1 MTHKET
7 LIADAQKLLQKGQM
21 DKAIKGYQEAVALDP
36 GDIRVRQ
43 RLAELLVR
51 ANRFEEARTEFEAV
65 GKNLSANGFYLK
77 AIAVYKQ
84 IERLFPD
91 DISTVLTLADLNQR
105 HGLLPNAL
113 AEYKRAF
120 DHYEAAKNPAEG
132 AKVLALMQKADPQ
145 NVNIRL
151 KHAEVLY
158 QAGDRDASLQAFSTL
173 AGLLIDRKDST
184 AFARLAVK
192 MGQMFE
198 DQDGFTARIIK
209 EKITSGGAEQ
219 AVQILQSLL
228 KEAPQD
234 ITCWRLVI
242 EACHSLEQWE
252 RLKMACRHLIQL
264 YPSDIMPREHL
275 IRCLLRENST
285 DEASRLLYEYEP
297 LFRDAGA
304 LRILKELYLE
314 LDAQAPVDTEIL
326 SAIIRDCEA
335 AEAAAMVDPG
345 SKPGTPPDLPAVS
358 AAASACAEAVDEED
372 EVFPA
377 LPVWDDQPAAEEE
390 KTDEIPLEE
399 VASASAV
406 SDTPVT
412 VSIMADSGDV
422 VRALEDDPFEIEV
435 DLDDGLEQDVAD
447 SRTHTGE
454 DWFETVSGIFETIRT
469 DAGAVKFGGE
479 LESADYQSH
488 FDLGLAFREMGLFDD
503 ALAEFRQAAV
513 EPSQRIRC
521 LAMQAAC
528 LREKGESPV
537 AENALRTLLVS
548 SELTPQEAATVKYEL
563 ALTLQVLGNSDEAAR
578 LFEEVDQLCP
588 GFRDVASLSKDTAG
602 MELSHSL
609 DFSDDDLLEFDLK
622 R

>member
-1 MTHKET
+1 VAHKET

-21 DKAIKGYQEAVALDP
+21 DKAIKGYQEAAALDP

-51 ANRFEEARTEFEAV
+51 ANRLEEARAEFDAV

-91 DISTVLTLADLNQR
+91 DIGTVLTLADLNQR

-113 AEYKRAF
+113 ADYKRAY
-120 DHYEAAKNPAEG
+120 DHYEAASNPVEG
-132 AKVLALMQKADPQ
+132 AKVLGLMQKADPQ

-173 AGLLIDRKDST
+173 AGLLIDRKDSA

-209 EKITSGGAEQ
+209 EKITAGGAEQ
-219 AVQILQSLL
+219 AVQILQALL

-242 EACHSLEQWE
+242 EACHRLEQWE

-285 DEASRLLYEYEP
+285 DDARRLLYEYEP
-297 LFRDAGA
+297 LFREAGA

-314 LDAQAPVDTEIL
+314 LDAQAAVDAELLRTIV
-326 SAIIRDCEA
+326 RDCEA
-335 AEAAAMVDPG
+335 AEAAARADLA
-345 SKPGTPPDLPAVS
+345 SKPGASSDLPAVS
-358 AAASACAEAVDEED
+358 PAASACADAVDEED
-372 EVFPA
+372 DVFPA
-377 LPVWDDQPAAEEE
+377 LPVWDDQPAEEE
-390 KTDEIPLEE
+390 KAHEIVLEGT
-399 VASASAV
+399 VPVV
-406 SDTPVT
+406 SDTPAT
-412 VSIMADSGDV
+412 VSLMVDTGDV

-435 DLDDGLEQDVAD
+435 DLDDGLEPDAAD
-447 SRTHTGE
+447 SRTHSGE

-488 FDLGLAFREMGLFDD
+488 FDLGLALREMGLFDD
-503 ALAEFRQAAV
+503 ALAEFRQAAA
-513 EPSQRIRC
+513 EPSRRIRC
-521 LAMQAAC
+521 LAMQGAC
-528 LREKGESPV
+528 LREKGEASI

-548 SELTPQEAATVKYEL
+548 PELTPEDEAMVKYEL
-563 ALTLQVLGNSDEAAR
+563 ALTLQVLGNNDESVR
-578 LFEEVDQLCP
+578 LLEDVDQLCP
-588 GFRDVASLSKDTAG
+588 GFRDVTSRSTDTAETETPHG
-602 MELSHSL
+602 L
-609 DFSDDDLLEFDLK
+609 DFSDDDLLDFDLK
-622 R
+622 

>member
-1 MTHKET
+1 MAHKET

-51 ANRFEEARTEFEAV
+51 ANRIEEARAEFDAV

-105 HGLLPNAL
+105 HGLIPNAL
-113 AEYKRAF
+113 ADYKRAF
-120 DHYEAAKNPAEG
+120 DHYEAAQNPVEG
-132 AKVLALMQKADPQ
+132 AKVLGLMQKADPQ

-151 KHAEVLY
+151 KHAEILY
-158 QAGDRDASLQAFSTL
+158 QAGDKDASLAAFGSL
-173 AGLLIDRKDST
+173 AGLLIDRKDSA

-209 EKITSGGAEQ
+209 EKITAGGAEQ

-242 EACHSLEQWE
+242 EACHRLEQWE

-275 IRCLLRENST
+275 IRCLLRENSV
-285 DEASRLLYEYEP
+285 DDARRLLCEYEP

-304 LRILKELYLE
+304 FRILKELYLE
-314 LDAQAPVDTEIL
+314 LDAQAPVDGEIL
-326 SAIIRDCEA
+326 RAIVRDCEA
-335 AEAAAMVDPG
+335 AEASAMADLA
-345 SKPGTPPDLPAVS
+345 SKPGAAPDLPDVSPAV
-358 AAASACAEAVDEED
+358 AVCADAFDEED
-372 EVFPA
+372 EAFPA
-377 LPVWDDQPAAEEE
+377 LPVWDDQPAPTVE
-390 KTDEIPLEE
+390 KTATMPMVETAP
-399 VASASAV
+399 ASAV
-406 SDTPVT
+406 PDTPPV
-412 VSIMADSGDV
+412 VSMMVDNGDA
-422 VRALEDDPFEIEV
+422 VRTLEDDPFEIEI
-435 DLDDGLEQDVAD
+435 DIDDGLEPDAAD
-447 SRTHTGE
+447 SRTRSGE

-488 FDLGLAFREMGLFDD
+488 YDLGLALREMGLFDD
-503 ALAEFRQAAV
+503 ALAEFRQAAAD
-513 EPSQRIRC
+513 PSRRVRC
-521 LAMQAAC
+521 LAMQGAC
-528 LREKGESPV
+528 LREKGEAAV
-537 AENALRTLLVS
+537 AESALRTLLVS
-548 SELTPQEAATVKYEL
+548 PELTPQDEAAVKYEL
-563 ALTLQVLGNSDEAAR
+563 ALTLQALGNNDESAR
-578 LFEEVDQLCP
+578 LLEEVDQLCP
-588 GFRDVASLSKDTAG
+588 GFMDVASRSKDSAEAEAAHG
-602 MELSHSL
+602 L
-609 DFSDDDLLEFDLK
+609 DFSDDDLLDFDLK
-622 R
+622 